1 MSLALHELLVCCRGL
16 EHEKATERK
25 KEVDRFRRFI
35 RSPDTVEELD
45 RTSGCKVSKGSKQ
58 LTWDAV
64 FRFLQK
70 FLQKETELL
79 QSGKANVSATTH
91 ANRQKKM
98 QEISSLMKYF
108 IRCANQRGP
117 KLKCAELL
125 SHVVEVL
132 QSSFSC
138 AAYGEDYSS
147 ILLKNILSVRKYWC
161 EMSQQQWHS
170 LLDLY
175 CGLFNKGSKSINRV
189 QVSRIIY
196 TVVWGCCVQTEG
208 LSHSLFKFFLK
219 ALSNTR
225 EERQPMVLENLVS
238 AVNVFLRSV
247 LLSCRK
253 RVCALGEEVLSA
265 MLCVY
270 TQKRPS
276 SVLKE
281 ELVKFFHLQL
291 CVHHPKGAKT
301 LETGAHAEDWVRWQ
315 GQLHD
320 LYDAL
325 VSEISQIGS
334 RGKYATGSRHIAV
347 KENLIEL
354 TADVCHQLF
363 SRSIHV
369 QEVTS
374 SVCRDTQR
382 DSPQSCKR
390 RRIEQPLTNWEVI
403 RSKLQPQHSDF
414 DIIPWLQV
422 TAALISKYP
431 SILPAD
437 DLVPLLG
444 LLCQLQG
451 EQQRRGERGP
461 YVLRCLREVALCH
474 AKSSANSS
482 AHAAELGRLWARVWA
497 LALRGVSS
505 AQTGSLCLELLRT
518 IVQESLV
525 PVDREFWKVFS
536 AAVCKPS
543 LDGAL
548 SLAQALLKCSVPK
561 NVHSHDV
568 ISGVLMETGGEP
580 PTLRDSII
588 SWLVMNEHSE
598 ETEENCRPHLIITRD
613 FPLNLIPRILVSLT
627 LKDSRAGLTFL
638 MGSLKPE
645 SFSSQSSSIT
655 EGKDTLQEVE
665 SLFLQFTFD
674 DTLPSTEVTVD
685 RDSVYSEKPQFTV
698 IQALR
703 SKLEHSLLSV
713 AEQLFHCYSPDSSNS
728 PHECVLRCVSLLTG
742 VLAAYVCIG
751 LLTEEQACHS
761 SLFLKAKALVQEFSH
776 YLSTAKSRLA
786 ENETIKS
793 VQSVMLLCSD
803 SISRREKEDKVSTI
817 SRILFMKTLPGRLLN
832 DLCDISKQLLT
843 NSSKKDNTVMENVT
857 MDEDMDMSRNQT
869 DNQEEID
876 LFEDGDGT
884 QNSTSR
890 PRQSND
896 EASDS
901 KFSTGTKSALS
912 EEHLSR
918 QDLAFLSVL
927 GFLSLCASSE
937 LNGGFSFKPLDTQR
951 KLLKL
956 LDLTDFSQMLH
967 LHMYLSLLKKLPAEV
982 TSLDPEEFDALLKPL
997 ADVCSLY
1004 RQDQEVC
1011 AAVLCSLLPSIR
1023 CLGRSPP
1030 VSEQDDDM
1038 AHIRGALLK
1047 VMSGFCILGKSGK
1060 CTSAVRV
1067 ALRRCLLA
1075 LLEVDPCCKW
1085 AVLTMR
1091 DEELPVSV
1099 VLSSH
1104 LADPHHHVCMLAA
1117 LSVESLFLKKGLDS
1131 GGKMML
1137 PLKNQQTAFE
1147 NIYLKAQE
1155 GMRGQPYCNSVVLQ
1169 KNCPSEDLPDE
1180 TFNRRATLL
1189 KSVSMV
1195 MSCSPVCEKQALF
1208 ALFQSYKENNIDE
1221 QLIRKVLRGV
1231 SRSLGYR
1238 DSKSLINSHLYYLV
1252 AEWLNQKQSDSRYTL
1267 QSFPYTLLGY
1277 CSLEEFYRSSY
1288 HVLIPHLVFLNDFDE
1303 VKSIGDHLA
1312 QDWKQLL
1319 ANCFPKIMVNI
1330 LPHFALAGQDTHV
1343 AKQREKAHMVYDIL
1357 KNSNCLGKQ
1366 QIDGLIC
1373 NNLADIVVEL
1383 LMTLHETAGAAADS
1397 GDLQKFTGE
1406 LDPAPNP
1413 PFFSSY
1419 VIKATLDYLSK
1430 CHSANHKSLVA
1441 ILSKTPMSIQRIL
1454 IAICQKAAETTNAY
1468 ERHRILMMYH
1478 LFVSL
1483 LLREVK
1489 DGLGGAWAF
1498 VLRDIIYTL
1507 IHHINSRSCQQDEV
1521 STRSLSL
1528 CCDLL
1533 SLVCQTAVEYCDD
1546 ALESHLQVIVGTL
1559 TAQVTEQSAISQQVL
1574 SLLRFL
1580 VIENPENRMLRESIP
1595 LLEPFPDRPNFREL
1609 RAAQH
1614 VLKYS
1619 TGAFTLRQ
1627 EIEHFLSVTSCDSLP
1642 LARLEGLKDLKRQL
1656 HIHKQQ
1662 IGQLLKEC
1670 HADPASCILVKLV
1683 LNLLQLCKIAAN
1695 HPGGGDILKAVGRCL
1710 GELGPV
1716 DLSSIA
1722 LHHGK
1727 DQLYAR
1733 ASNLFHDVPLQ
1744 WIFIILNCMDN
1755 ALTHHSIA
1763 VRQAAGVCLKDILA
1777 TQSGLE
1783 FGDMYKSKRDPLLAY
1798 LNPFRSAKRREPI
1811 MTMEVTSE
1819 SRDRLD
1825 SSDLWLVQPGGH
1837 KDWLMNLCMALL
1849 DSGGVRN
1856 EALLL
1861 TRPLCEV
1868 NTDFCQRMLPL
1879 FVHDILLGDVDGSWR
1894 QLLSTHIQSFFSQ
1907 YRRPSTPTS
1916 RPTTPMLS
1924 DSGNSIDV
1932 ANQSQ
1937 IDKTSLRSML
1947 AVIDYLRQQSR
1958 PVAPGSNEYGTV
1970 CDSNFWLDLN
1980 YLEVA
1985 GAAQMCSAHFTALLY
2000 SEIYVDKIR
2009 SNMEQNQ
2016 RSQSRVSR
2024 RITFEES
2031 SQTLS
2036 ISNVNE
2042 KSLED
2047 SGISLQD
2054 LLIEVYR
2061 CIGEPDSLYG
2071 CGGGKLIS
2079 PLTRIRTYEHEAMWD
2094 KALVSYDLHS
2104 NLPEVTR
2111 QIGIVEGL
2119 QNFGLCS
2126 ILSTYLHGLER
2137 EGVEWSPELRELR
2150 FQAAWR
2156 STQWDCD
2163 LPERNE
2169 KLKPGINESL
2179 FNALQA
2185 LRDRELSLFEQTLNY
2200 ARGHEVEELCRGSL
2214 EAVSSLYPALCNL
2227 QRISELRGV
2236 EELFSRP
2243 VTDSSLNE
2251 VYRKWQQHSDLL
2263 TDSDFSL
2270 VEPVL
2275 ALRSSIQETLISS
2288 ETDPDRKN
2296 YLISAYSSH
2305 LMELCKLARSA
2316 GNTQL
2321 AERATFHMKQHRLV
2335 SGGGGSSSSS
2345 SWAWQLEEAQ
2355 VFWVKKEHGL
2365 ALGLL
2370 KHMIQKLEDLVCVN
2384 PAVVPVYSECLRLCG
2399 SWLAESCLES
2409 PAIILEKYLEKAVE
2423 VIEEHCGGSD
2433 AKLQSQKT
2441 QAFFSL
2447 ARFSDAQYQSIENYM
2462 KSSEFENKHAL
2473 LEKAKEEVDLMR
2485 ERKVGNNRYTVKVQ
2499 RELEL
2504 DVKAL
2509 ANLQADRNR
2518 FLLKAVENYIQ
2529 CLKLGEEH
2537 DTWVFRLASLWLE
2550 NADVKTVNVMMENGV
2565 KKIPSYKFLPLMY
2578 QLAARMG
2585 TKVSSSVTQDVGF
2598 HHVLN
2603 ELICWS
2609 SLDHPHHTL
2618 FIILALV
2625 NANKDESFSRSRTS
2639 KSSARQP
2646 SPLDLERAEVAR
2658 KVIDVVRKKRAEM
2671 VKDIETLCNAYITLA
2686 YMDASRHK
2694 TEKKAIPIPP
2704 EQPIIHIK
2712 DLNDV
2717 IIPTMDVKVDP
2728 SGKYEDLVT
2737 VRSFKPNFHLA
2748 GGVNLPKIID
2758 CVGSDGK
2765 SRRQLVKGQ
2774 DDLRQDAVMQQV
2786 FHMCST
2792 LLQRNAETRKRKLNI
2807 RRYKV
2812 VPFSQ
2817 RSGVLEWCS
2826 GTVPIGEFLV
2836 DPQKG
2841 AHKRFRPQ
2849 DWPNMTCRKKMMEA
2863 QRLEFDDKLEAFT
2876 EVCQKFRP
2884 VFRYFC
2890 MERFLD
2896 PAVWLER
2903 QLAYT
2908 RSVATS
2914 SIVGYI
2920 VGLGDRHIQNIL
2932 IDEQTAELVHID
2944 LGVAFEQ
2951 GKILPTPE
2959 TVPFRLSRDIVD
2971 GMGIT
2976 GVEGVFR
2983 RCCEKTMEV
2992 MRSSQEALLTIVE
3005 VLLYD
3010 PLFDWTMNPLKA
3022 FYLQQHDEQAELNA
3036 TLNPTPGGDEID
3048 THRKASDSQ
3057 SFNKVAERVL
3067 LRLQEKLK
3075 GVEEGTV
3082 LSVGGQVNLLI
3093 QQAMDPKNLSR
3104 LFPGWQAWV

>member
-16 EHEKATERK
+16 ENEKATERK
-25 KEVDRFRRFI
+25 KEVDRFKRLI

-45 RTSGCKVSKGSKQ
+45 RMSGCKGSKQ

-70 FLQKETELL
+70 FLQKETEVI
-79 QSGKANVSATTH
+79 QSGKANVSAITQ

-117 KLKCAELL
+117 KLKCAELI
-125 SHVVEVL
+125 SHVVDVL
-132 QSSFSC
+132 QSPFSC

-175 CGLFNKGSKSINRV
+175 CGLFLNRGSKSINRV

-196 TVVWGCCVQTEG
+196 TVIWGCCVQIEG
-208 LSHSLFKFFLK
+208 LSHTLFNFFRK
-219 ALSNTR
+219 ALKKPDG
-225 EERQPMVLENLVS
+225 QLMIVENLVS

-247 LLSCRK
+247 LLSSRK
-253 RVCALGEEVLSA
+253 RVCSLGEEVLSSVV
-265 MLCVY
+265 CVY
-270 TQKRPS
+270 TGMRPS
-276 SVLKE
+276 PTLKE
-281 ELVKFFHLQL
+281 ELVKFFQLQL

-301 LETGAHAEDWVRWQ
+301 LETGAYAEDWIRWQ
-315 GQLHD
+315 SQLST

-334 RGKYATGSRHIAV
+334 RGKYAKGTRPIAV

-354 TADVCHQLF
+354 TADVCHQMF
-363 SRSIHV
+363 NQSTHIS
-369 QEVTS
+369 EVTAS
-374 SVCRDTQR
+374 FCRDTQR

-390 RRIEQPLTNWEVI
+390 RRIEPPLISWEVI
-403 RSKLQPQHSDF
+403 RSKLQPHHSDF
-414 DIIPWLQV
+414 DMIPWLQV

-431 SILPAD
+431 SVLPAD
-437 DLVPLLG
+437 DLMPLLG

-451 EQQRRGERGP
+451 QQQRRSERGP
-461 YVLRCLREVALCH
+461 YVLHCLREVALCH
-474 AKSSANSS
+474 AKNSANCSV
-482 AHAAELGRLWARVWA
+482 HAAEVGRLWGRVWA
-497 LALRGVSS
+497 LALRGVGS
-505 AQTGSLCLELLRT
+505 AQTEILCLELLR
-518 IVQESLV
+518 IMVQESLV

-536 AAVCKPS
+536 GAVCKPS
-543 LDGAL
+543 LVSAL
-548 SLAQALLKCSVPK
+548 CLAQALLKCSIPK
-561 NVHSHDV
+561 SVQSRDIN
-568 ISGVLMETGGEP
+568 SGVLMETGGEP
-580 PTLRDSII
+580 PTLRESII
-588 SWLVMNEHSE
+588 SWVVMNEQNE
-598 ETEENCRPHLIITRD
+598 ETEENSKPIIITRD

-627 LKDSRAGLTFL
+627 LKDSRAGLAFL

-645 SFSSQSSSIT
+645 SFCPQSSSFA
-655 EGKDTLQEVE
+655 EGKDSLGEIE
-665 SLFLQFTFD
+665 SLFLQFSFD
-674 DTLPSTEVTVD
+674 DTHSNTGAAID
-685 RDSVYSEKPQFTV
+685 RESVYSENPQFTV
-698 IQALR
+698 IQAL
-703 SKLEHSLLSV
+703 KNQLEHSLLSV
-713 AEQLFHCYSPDSSNS
+713 AEQLFNCYSPDSSDTL
-728 PHECVLRCVSLLTG
+728 HVCVLRCVSLFSG

-751 LLTEEQACHS
+751 LITEEQACHS
-761 SLFLKAKALVQEFSH
+761 PLFLKAKALVHEFSH
-776 YLSTAKSRLA
+776 YVSTAKSKLA
-786 ENETIKS
+786 ENDTITGI
-793 VQSVMLLCSD
+793 QSVMLLCSD
-803 SISRREKEDKVSTI
+803 SISRREKEDKISTI
-817 SRILFMKTLPGRLLN
+817 SRNLFMKTLPVRLLN
-832 DLCDISKQLLT
+832 DLCDISKQLLS
-843 NSSKKDNTVMENVT
+843 NSSKKDNTVMDDPV
-857 MDEDMDMSRNQT
+857 DEDMDMSRTQM
-869 DNQEEID
+869 DNQEDID

-884 QNSTSR
+884 HHSNSR
-890 PRQSND
+890 PHQSNE

-901 KFSTGTKSALS
+901 KCITGTKSALS

-927 GFLSLCASSE
+927 GFLSICASSE

-956 LDLTDFSQMLH
+956 LDLIDLSQILH

-982 TSLDPEEFDALLKPL
+982 TSLDPEEFDTLLRPL

-1011 AAVLCSLLPSIR
+1011 AAILCSLLPSIH
-1023 CLGRSPP
+1023 CLGRIPP
-1030 VSEQDDDM
+1030 VSEQEDEM
-1038 AHIRGALLK
+1038 AHIKGALLK
-1047 VMSGFCILGKSGK
+1047 VISGFCILGKSGK
-1060 CTSAVRV
+1060 CTSTVRV
-1067 ALRRCLLA
+1067 ALRQCLLA

-1085 AVLTMR
+1085 AELTLR
-1091 DEELPVSV
+1091 EEQLPVSA

-1117 LSVESLFLKKGLDS
+1117 LSVERLFLKKGLDGS
-1131 GGKMML
+1131 GKMML

-1155 GMRGQPYCNSVVLQ
+1155 GMSGQ
-1169 KNCPSEDLPDE
+1169 KNCPSENLPDE
-1180 TFNRRATLL
+1180 TFNRRAVLL
-1189 KSVSMV
+1189 KSVSVV

-1208 ALFQSYKENNIDE
+1208 ALFQSYKENGIDE
-1221 QLIRKVLRGV
+1221 QLIKKVLRGV
-1231 SRSLGYR
+1231 SQSLGYR
-1238 DSKSLINSHLYYLV
+1238 DSKSLINSHIYYLV
-1252 AEWLNQKQSDSRYTL
+1252 AEWLNQKQSDSSYTL
-1267 QSFPYTLLGY
+1267 QSFPYTLLD
-1277 CSLEEFYRSSY
+1277 CSSLEEFYRSSY

-1330 LPHFALAGQDTHV
+1330 LPHFALAGQDTQV
-1343 AKQREKAHMVYDIL
+1343 AQQREKAHRVYDIL

-1366 QIDGLIC
+1366 QIDSLIC

-1383 LMTLHETAGAAADS
+1383 LMTLHETAGAAADRS
-1397 GDLQKFTGE
+1397 DLQKFTGE

-1430 CHSANHKSLVA
+1430 CHSASHKSLVA

-1454 IAICQKAAETTNAY
+1454 IAVCQKAAETTNSY

-1507 IHHINSRSCQQDEV
+1507 IHHINSRSSQQDEV
-1521 STRSLSL
+1521 ATRSLSL

-1533 SLVCQTAVEYCDD
+1533 SLVCQTAVRYCDD

-1559 TAQVTEQSAISQQVL
+1559 TAQVTDQSAISQQVL

-1580 VIENPENRMLRESIP
+1580 IIENPENSMLRKSIP
-1595 LLEPFPDRPNFREL
+1595 LLEPFPDRLHFREL

-1614 VLKYS
+1614 ALKYS
-1619 TGAFTLRQ
+1619 SGAFTLRQ

-1656 HIHKQQ
+1656 HSHKQQ

-1670 HADPASCILVKLV
+1670 HADPASCILIKLV

-1695 HPGGGDILKAVGRCL
+1695 HPGGRDILKAAGRCL

-1733 ASNLFHDVPLQ
+1733 AADLSQKVPFQ
-1744 WIFIILNCMDN
+1744 WIFILNCMDN

-1763 VRQAAGVCLKDILA
+1763 VRQAAGTCLKDILA
-1777 TQSGLE
+1777 TQYGIE
-1783 FGDMYKSKRDPLLAY
+1783 FGEMCKSKRDPLLAY
-1798 LNPFRSAKRREPI
+1798 LNPFRSSKRRD
-1811 MTMEVTSE
+1811 TVVSMEVTSE
-1819 SRDRLD
+1819 SRHRLD

-1837 KDWLMNLCMALL
+1837 KDWLKNLCIALL

-1861 TRPLCEV
+1861 SRPLCEV

-1907 YRRPSTPTS
+1907 CCRPSTPSS

-1924 DSGNSIDV
+1924 DSGNTIDV
-1932 ANQSQ
+1932 GNQCQ
-1937 IDKTSLRSML
+1937 IDKPSLRSML
-1947 AVIDYLRQQSR
+1947 AVIDYLRQQRR
-1958 PVAPGSNEYGTV
+1958 PVAPGSTEYGTV

-1985 GAAQMCSAHFTALLY
+1985 GAAQICSAHFTALLY

-2009 SNMEQNQ
+2009 SNMEQSR

-2024 RITFEES
+2024 RITFEEG

-2036 ISNVNE
+2036 ISSVNE

-2079 PLTRIRTYEHEAMWD
+2079 PLTRIRIYEHEAMWD

-2111 QIGIVEGL
+2111 QTGIVEGL
-2119 QNFGLCS
+2119 QNFGLCG
-2126 ILSTYLHGLER
+2126 ILNTYLHGLEK
-2137 EGVEWSPELRELR
+2137 EGVEWGPELRELR

-2156 STQWDCD
+2156 NTQWDCD

-2169 KLKPGINESL
+2169 KLTPGINESL

-2185 LRDRELSLFEQTLNY
+2185 LRDKEFSLFEQTLNY
-2200 ARGHEVEELCRGSL
+2200 ARGHEVEESCRGSL

-2227 QRISELRGV
+2227 QRISELQSV

-2288 ETDPDRKN
+2288 ETDQDRRN

-2321 AERATFHMKQHRLV
+2321 AERAVFHMKQHSLV
-2335 SGGGGSSSSS
+2335 GGGGGSSS

-2370 KHMIQKLEDLVCVN
+2370 KQMIHKLDDLVCVN

-2409 PAIILEKYLEKAVE
+2409 PAVILEKYLERAVE
-2423 VIEEHCGGSD
+2423 AIEDHCGDSN

-2473 LEKAKEEVDLMR
+2473 LQKAKEEVDLMR
-2485 ERKVGNNRYTVKVQ
+2485 ERKVSNNRYTVKVQ

-2509 ANLQADRNR
+2509 ANLQDDRNR

-2529 CLKLGEEH
+2529 CLELGEEH

-2550 NADVKTVNVMMENGV
+2550 NADFKTVNDMMKSGV

-2585 TKVSSSVTQDVGF
+2585 TKVSSSLTSQDVGF

-2603 ELICWS
+2603 ELICQS

-2658 KVIDVVRKKRAEM
+2658 KIIDLVRKKRGKM
-2671 VKDIETLCNAYITLA
+2671 VKDIEILCNAYITLA

-2694 TEKKAIPIPP
+2694 NEKNAIPIPP
-2704 EQPIIHIK
+2704 EQPIMQIK
-2712 DLNDV
+2712 DLDDV
-2717 IIPTMDVKVDP
+2717 VIPTMDIKVDP
-2728 SGKYEDLVT
+2728 SGRYEDLVT
-2737 VRSFKPNFHLA
+2737 VRSFSPKFHLA

-2758 CVGSDGK
+2758 CEGSDGK

-2826 GTVPIGEFLV
+2826 GTMPIGEFLV
-2836 DPQKG
+2836 DSQSG

-2849 DWPNMTCRKKMMEA
+2849 DWHNMSCRKKMMEA
-2863 QRLEFDDKLEAFT
+2863 QRLEFDGKLQAFT
-2876 EVCQKFRP
+2876 EVCQNFRP

-2932 IDEQTAELVHID
+2932 IDKETAELVHID

-3022 FYLQQHDEQAELNA
+3022 FYLQQHDEHAEPNA

-3048 THRKASDSQ
+3048 AHRKASDSQ

>member
-16 EHEKATERK
+16 ENEKATERK
-25 KEVDRFRRFI
+25 KEVDRFRRLI

-45 RTSGCKVSKGSKQ
+45 RTSGCKGSKQ

-117 KLKCAELL
+117 KLKCAELI

-132 QSSFSC
+132 QSPFSC

-175 CGLFNKGSKSINRV
+175 CGLFNKGSKSGTNRV
-189 QVSRIIY
+189 QVSRIVY

-208 LSHSLFKFFLK
+208 LSHTLFNFFLK
-219 ALSNTR
+219 ALKR
-225 EERQPMVLENLVS
+225 PDGQLMILENLVS
-238 AVNVFLRSV
+238 AVNVFLHSV
-247 LLSCRK
+247 LLSNRK
-253 RVCALGEEVLSA
+253 RVCGLGEEVLSS
-265 MLCVY
+265 MLRVY
-270 TQKRPS
+270 TEMRPS
-276 SVLKE
+276 LVLKE

-291 CVHHPKGAKT
+291 CVHHPRGAKT
-301 LETGAHAEDWVRWQ
+301 LETGAYAEDWVRWQ
-315 GQLHD
+315 GQLCT

-347 KENLIEL
+347 KESLIEL

-363 SRSIHV
+363 NQSTPVS
-369 QEVTS
+369 EATTS
-374 SVCRDTQR
+374 FCRDTQR
-382 DSPQSCKR
+382 DSPQCCKR
-390 RRIEQPLTNWEVI
+390 RRIEPSLINWEVI
-403 RSKLQPQHSDF
+403 RSKLQPHHSDF
-414 DIIPWLQV
+414 DMIPWLQV
-422 TAALISKYP
+422 TAALISRYP
-431 SILPAD
+431 SIRCAD

-474 AKSSANSS
+474 AKSSANCS
-482 AHAAELGRLWARVWA
+482 AHAAEAGRLWGRVWA
-497 LALRGVSS
+497 LALRGVGSV
-505 AQTGSLCLELLRT
+505 QTGSLCLELLR
-518 IVQESLV
+518 IMVQESLV

-536 AAVCKPS
+536 GAVCKPS
-543 LDGAL
+543 LVGAL
-548 SLAQALLKCSVPK
+548 CLAQALLKCSIPK
-561 NVHSHDV
+561 SVHNQDV
-568 ISGVLMETGGEP
+568 TSGGLMETGGEP
-580 PTLRDSII
+580 PTLTDSII
-588 SWLVMNEHSE
+588 SWLVMNEQNE
-598 ETEENCRPHLIITRD
+598 ETEENSRPHLIITRD

-627 LKDSRAGLTFL
+627 LKDSRAGLMFL

-645 SFSSQSSSIT
+645 SHYISMA
-655 EGKDTLQEVE
+655 K
-665 SLFLQFTFD
+665 
-674 DTLPSTEVTVD
+674 
-685 RDSVYSEKPQFTV
+685 
-698 IQALR
+698 
-703 SKLEHSLLSV
+703 SKLS
-713 AEQLFHCYSPDSSNS
+713 
-728 PHECVLRCVSLLTG
+728 
-742 VLAAYVCIG
+742 
-751 LLTEEQACHS
+751 
-761 SLFLKAKALVQEFSH
+761 
-776 YLSTAKSRLA
+776 
-786 ENETIKS
+786 ENDTIKAI
-793 VQSVMLLCSD
+793 QSVMLLCSD
-803 SISRREKEDKVSTI
+803 SISRREKEDGISTT
-817 SRILFMKTLPGRLLN
+817 SRNLFMKTLPVRLLN
-832 DLCDISKQLLT
+832 DMCDISKQLLS
-843 NSSKKDNTVMENVT
+843 NSSKKDNTVMENDP
-857 MDEDMDMSRNQT
+857 MDEDMDMSRTQM
-869 DNQEEID
+869 DGREEID
-876 LFEDGDGT
+876 LFEDGDGAHH
-884 QNSTSR
+884 STFR
-890 PRQSND
+890 PHQSNE
-896 EASDS
+896 EAADS
-901 KFSTGTKSALS
+901 KYTTGTKSALS

-956 LDLTDFSQMLH
+956 LDLIDFSQMLH
-967 LHMYLSLLKKLPAEV
+967 LHMYLSLLKKLPAEI
-982 TSLDPEEFDALLKPL
+982 TSLDPEEFDTLLRPL
-997 ADVCSLY
+997 ADICSLY

-1011 AAVLCSLLPSIR
+1011 AAILCSLLPSIR
-1023 CLGRSPP
+1023 CLGRTPS
-1030 VSEQDDDM
+1030 VSEQEDEM
-1038 AHIRGALLK
+1038 SHIKGALLK
-1047 VMSGFCILGKSGK
+1047 VISGFCILGKSGK

-1067 ALRRCLLA
+1067 ALRQCLLA

-1085 AVLTMR
+1085 AELTLR
-1091 DEELPVSV
+1091 EAELPVSV

-1104 LADPHHHVCMLAA
+1104 LADAHHHVCMLAA
-1117 LSVESLFLKKGLDS
+1117 LSVESLFLKKGPDGS
-1131 GGKMML
+1131 GKRML
-1137 PLKNQQTAFE
+1137 PLKNQQMAFE

-1155 GMRGQPYCNSVVLQ
+1155 GMRGQ

-1180 TFNRRATLL
+1180 TFNRRAVLL

-1208 ALFQSYKENNIDE
+1208 ALVQSYKENSIDE
-1221 QLIRKVLRGV
+1221 QLIKKV
-1231 SRSLGYR
+1231 
-1238 DSKSLINSHLYYLV
+1238 KI
-1252 AEWLNQKQSDSRYTL
+1252 Q
-1267 QSFPYTLLGY
+1267 
-1277 CSLEEFYRSSY
+1277 CSLKYVTQLNNY
-1288 HVLIPHLVFLNDFDE
+1288 LYTQINVFF
-1303 VKSIGDHLA
+1303 
-1312 QDWKQLL
+1312 
-1319 ANCFPKIMVNI
+1319 
-1330 LPHFALAGQDTHV
+1330 
-1343 AKQREKAHMVYDIL
+1343 
-1357 KNSNCLGKQ
+1357 

-1383 LMTLHETAGAAADS
+1383 LMTLHETEGAAAGG

-1441 ILSKTPMSIQRIL
+1441 ILSKTPMSIQKIL
-1454 IAICQKAAETTNAY
+1454 IAICQKAAETTNGY

-1533 SLVCQTAVEYCDD
+1533 SLVCQTAVQYCDD

-1559 TAQVTEQSAISQQVL
+1559 TAQVTDQSAISQQVL

-1580 VIENPENRMLRESIP
+1580 VIENPENSMLRNSIP
-1595 LLEPFPDRPNFREL
+1595 LLEPFPDRARFRDL

-1614 VLKYS
+1614 ALKYS
-1619 TGAFTLRQ
+1619 SGAFTLRQ

-1656 HIHKQQ
+1656 HSHKQQ

-1695 HPGGGDILKAVGRCL
+1695 HPGGGDILKAAGRCL

-1733 ASNLFHDVPLQ
+1733 AADLFPDVPFQ

-1763 VRQAAGVCLKDILA
+1763 VRQAAGICLKDILA
-1777 TQSGLE
+1777 TQCGIE
-1783 FGDMYKSKRDPLLAY
+1783 FGEMYKSKRDPLLAY
-1798 LNPFRSAKRREPI
+1798 LNPFRSAKKRETI
-1811 MTMEVTSE
+1811 VSMEVTSE
-1819 SRDRLD
+1819 SRHRLD
-1825 SSDLWLVQPGGH
+1825 NAELWLVQPGGH
-1837 KDWLMNLCMALL
+1837 KDWLKNLCMALL

-1868 NTDFCQRMLPL
+1868 KTEFCQRMLPL

-1894 QLLSTHIQSFFSQ
+1894 QLLSTNIQSFFNQ
-1907 YRRPSTPTS
+1907 CRRPSTPTS

-1932 ANQSQ
+1932 GNQSQ
-1937 IDKTSLRSML
+1937 IDKTSLRSMM

-1958 PVAPGSNEYGTV
+1958 PVAPGSHEYGTV

-2009 SNMEQNQ
+2009 SDMEQIQ
-2016 RSQSRVSR
+2016 RPQSRVSR

-2036 ISNVNE
+2036 ISSVNE

-2111 QIGIVEGL
+2111 QTGIVEGL

-2126 ILSTYLHGLER
+2126 ILNTYLHGLEK
-2137 EGVEWSPELRELR
+2137 EGVEWGPELRELR

-2156 STQWDCD
+2156 NTQWDCD

-2179 FNALQA
+2179 FNAVQA
-2185 LRDRELSLFEQTLNY
+2185 LRDREFSLFEQTLNY

-2227 QRISELRGV
+2227 QRIRELQSV

-2296 YLISAYSSH
+2296 YLISSYSSH

-2316 GNTQL
+2316 GHTQL
-2321 AERATFHMKQHRLV
+2321 AERAVFHMKRHSLV
-2335 SGGGGSSSSS
+2335 AGGGGGSS

-2370 KHMIQKLEDLVCVN
+2370 KQMIHKLEDLVCVN

-2409 PAIILEKYLEKAVE
+2409 PAVILEKYLERAVE
-2423 VIEEHCGGSD
+2423 VIEDHCGDSN

-2485 ERKVGNNRYTVKVQ
+2485 ERKVSNNRYTVKVQ

-2529 CLKLGEEH
+2529 CLELGEEH

-2550 NADVKTVNVMMENGV
+2550 NADVKAVNEMMKRGV
-2565 KKIPSYKFLPLMY
+2565 KQIPSYKFLPLMY

-2585 TKVSSSVTQDVGF
+2585 TKVSSSVTSQDVGF

-2603 ELICWS
+2603 ELICQS

-2625 NANKDESFSRSRTS
+2625 NANKDETFSRSRSS
-2639 KSSARQP
+2639 KSTARQP
-2646 SPLDLERAEVAR
+2646 SPLDLERANVAR
-2658 KVIDVVRKKRAEM
+2658 KIIDVVRKKRAKM
-2671 VKDIETLCNAYITLA
+2671 VKDIEMLCNAYITLA

-2704 EQPIIHIK
+2704 EQPIMQIK
-2712 DLNDV
+2712 DLDDV
-2717 IIPTMDVKVDP
+2717 IIPTMDIKVDP
-2728 SGKYEDLVT
+2728 SGRYEDLVT
-2737 VRSFKPNFHLA
+2737 ISSFKPHFHLA

-2841 AHKRFRPQ
+2841 AHKRFRTQ
-2849 DWPNMTCRKKMMEA
+2849 DWPNMSCRKKMMEA
-2863 QRLEFDDKLEAFT
+2863 QRLEFDDKLQAFT
-2876 EVCQKFRP
+2876 EVCQNFRP

-3022 FYLQQHDEQAELNA
+3022 FYLQQHDEHAELNA
-3036 TLNPTPGGDEID
+3036 TLNPTPGDEID
-3048 THRKASDSQ
+3048 AHRKARYHLCKH
-3057 SFNKVAERVL
+3057 SFCL
-3067 LRLQEKLK
+3067 DLQQRIKHCTAIKNEQKMALK
-3075 GVEEGTV
+3075 
-3082 LSVGGQVNLLI
+3082 
-3093 QQAMDPKNLSR
+3093 
-3104 LFPGWQAWV
+3104 FP

>member
-1 MSLALHELLVCCRGL
+1 MSLVLHDLLVCCRGL
-16 EHEKATERK
+16 ENEKATERK
-25 KEVDRFRRFI
+25 KEADRFRRLI
-35 RSPDTVEELD
+35 RSRDTVEELD
-45 RTSGCKVSKGSKQ
+45 RTSGCKGSKQ

-79 QSGKANVSATTH
+79 QSGKANVSATTQ

-117 KLKCAELL
+117 KLKCAELI

-132 QSSFSC
+132 QSPFSC

-175 CGLFNKGSKSINRV
+175 CGLFNKGCKSGTNRV

-208 LSHSLFKFFLK
+208 LSHTLFNFFLM
-219 ALSNTR
+219 ALKR
-225 EERQPMVLENLVS
+225 YHLIRHIL
-238 AVNVFLRSV
+238 
-247 LLSCRK
+247 LLSSRK
-253 RVCALGEEVLSA
+253 RVCGLGEEVLSS
-265 MLCVY
+265 MLRVY
-270 TQKRPS
+270 TEMRPS
-276 SVLKE
+276 LVLKE

-291 CVHHPKGAKT
+291 CVHHPRGAKT
-301 LETGAHAEDWVRWQ
+301 LETGECNSWQ
-315 GQLHD
+315 GQLCT

-363 SRSIHV
+363 NQSTPVS
-369 QEVTS
+369 EVTTS
-374 SVCRDTQR
+374 LCRDTQR
-382 DSPQSCKR
+382 DSLQSCKR
-390 RRIEQPLTNWEVI
+390 RRIEPSLINWEVI
-403 RSKLQPQHSDF
+403 RSKLQPHHSDF
-414 DIIPWLQV
+414 DMIPWLQV

-431 SILPAD
+431 STLSAD

-474 AKSSANSS
+474 AKSSANCS
-482 AHAAELGRLWARVWA
+482 EVGRLWGRVWA
-497 LALRGVSS
+497 LALRGVGS
-505 AQTGSLCLELLRT
+505 AQIGSLCLELLR
-518 IVQESLV
+518 IMVQESLV

-536 AAVCKPS
+536 GAVF
-543 LDGAL
+543 
-548 SLAQALLKCSVPK
+548 SVS
-561 NVHSHDV
+561 VV
-568 ISGVLMETGGEP
+568 ILP
-580 PTLRDSII
+580 Y
-588 SWLVMNEHSE
+588 
-598 ETEENCRPHLIITRD
+598 
-613 FPLNLIPRILVSLT
+613 LT
-627 LKDSRAGLTFL
+627 L
-638 MGSLKPE
+638 
-645 SFSSQSSSIT
+645 QSSNT
-655 EGKDTLQEVE
+655 
-665 SLFLQFTFD
+665 
-674 DTLPSTEVTVD
+674 
-685 RDSVYSEKPQFTV
+685 
-698 IQALR
+698 
-703 SKLEHSLLSV
+703 
-713 AEQLFHCYSPDSSNS
+713 
-728 PHECVLRCVSLLTG
+728 PHVCVLHCVSLLTG
-742 VLAAYVCIG
+742 VLAAYVCTG

-761 SLFLKAKALVQEFSH
+761 PLFLKAKVGFSINDIH
-776 YLSTAKSRLA
+776 
-786 ENETIKS
+786 
-793 VQSVMLLCSD
+793 QSHNCV
-803 SISRREKEDKVSTI
+803 
-817 SRILFMKTLPGRLLN
+817 F
-832 DLCDISKQLLT
+832 
-843 NSSKKDNTVMENVT
+843 SSFL
-857 MDEDMDMSRNQT
+857 
-869 DNQEEID
+869 II
-876 LFEDGDGT
+876 
-884 QNSTSR
+884 
-890 PRQSND
+890 
-896 EASDS
+896 
-901 KFSTGTKSALS
+901 GTKSALS

-956 LDLTDFSQMLH
+956 LDLIDFSQMLH
-967 LHMYLSLLKKLPAEV
+967 LHMTYLHLGCQNVNNCSSNFFVMSFGFPYR
-982 TSLDPEEFDALLKPL
+982 
-997 ADVCSLY
+997 DVCSLY

-1011 AAVLCSLLPSIR
+1011 AAILCSLLPSIR
-1023 CLGRSPP
+1023 CLGRTPS
-1030 VSEQDDDM
+1030 VSEQEDEM
-1038 AHIRGALLK
+1038 AHIKGALLK
-1047 VMSGFCILGKSGK
+1047 VISGFCILGKSGK

-1067 ALRRCLLA
+1067 ALRQCLLA

-1085 AVLTMR
+1085 AELTLR
-1091 DEELPVSV
+1091 EEELPVSV

-1104 LADPHHHVCMLAA
+1104 LADANHHVCMLAA
-1117 LSVESLFLKKGLDS
+1117 LSVESLFLKKGPDGS
-1131 GGKMML
+1131 GTMML
-1137 PLKNQQTAFE
+1137 PLKNQQMAFE

-1155 GMRGQPYCNSVVLQ
+1155 RMRVSTKNENP

-1180 TFNRRATLL
+1180 TFNRRAVLL

-1208 ALFQSYKENNIDE
+1208 ALVQSYKENSIDE
-1221 QLIRKVLRGV
+1221 QLIKKVLRGV

-1238 DSKSLINSHLYYLV
+1238 DSKSLINAHLYYLV
-1252 AEWLNQKQSDSRYTL
+1252 AEWLNQKQSDASYTL
-1267 QSFPYTLLGY
+1267 QSFPYILLDY

-1288 HVLIPHLVFLNDFDE
+1288 HVLIPHLVFLNDFEE
-1303 VKSIGDHLA
+1303 VKSIGVHLDK
-1312 QDWKQLL
+1312 DWKQLL

-1343 AKQREKAHMVYDIL
+1343 AQQREKAHRVYDIL

-1366 QIDGLIC
+1366 VRIQI
-1373 NNLADIVVEL
+1373 
-1383 LMTLHETAGAAADS
+1383 
-1397 GDLQKFTGE
+1397 TG
-1406 LDPAPNP
+1406 
-1413 PFFSSY
+1413 F
-1419 VIKATLDYLSK
+1419 YLPLK
-1430 CHSANHKSLVA
+1430 L
-1441 ILSKTPMSIQRIL
+1441 IL
-1454 IAICQKAAETTNAY
+1454 IAICQKAAETTNGY

-1533 SLVCQTAVEYCDD
+1533 SLVCQTAVQYCDD

-1559 TAQVTEQSAISQQVL
+1559 TAQVTDQSAISQQVL

-1580 VIENPENRMLRESIP
+1580 VIENPENSMLRNSIP
-1595 LLEPFPDRPNFREL
+1595 LLEPFPDRAHFRDL

-1614 VLKYS
+1614 ALKYS
-1619 TGAFTLRQ
+1619 SGAFTLRQ

-1656 HIHKQQ
+1656 QSHKQQ
-1662 IGQLLKEC
+1662 IGQLLKES
-1670 HADPASCILVKLV
+1670 DPASCILVKLV

-1695 HPGGGDILKAVGRCL
+1695 HPGGGDILKAAGRCL

-1727 DQLYAR
+1727 DQLYTR
-1733 ASNLFHDVPLQ
+1733 AADLSPDVPFQ
-1744 WIFIILNCMDN
+1744 WIFIILNYHN
-1755 ALTHHSIA
+1755 FVSYLFFFSIA
-1763 VRQAAGVCLKDILA
+1763 VRQAAGICLKDILA
-1777 TQSGLE
+1777 TQCGIE
-1783 FGDMYKSKRDPLLAY
+1783 FGEMYKSKRDPLLAY
-1798 LNPFRSAKRREPI
+1798 LNPFRSAKKRAS
-1811 MTMEVTSE
+1811 V
-1819 SRDRLD
+1819 LD
-1825 SSDLWLVQPGGH
+1825 KGDIQN
-1837 KDWLMNLCMALL
+1837 DWLKNLSMALL

-1868 NTDFCQRMLPL
+1868 KTDFCQRMLPL

-1907 YRRPSTPTS
+1907 CRRPSTPTS

-1924 DSGNSIDV
+1924 DSGTNHV
-1932 ANQSQ
+1932 
-1937 IDKTSLRSML
+1937 DKTSIRSML

-1970 CDSNFWLDLN
+1970 CESNFWLDLN

-2000 SEIYVDKIR
+2000 SEIYMDKIR
-2009 SNMEQNQ
+2009 SNMEQI
-2016 RSQSRVSR
+2016 RR

-2036 ISNVNE
+2036 VSSVNE

-2111 QIGIVEGL
+2111 QTGIVEGL

-2126 ILSTYLHGLER
+2126 ILNTYLHGLEK
-2137 EGVEWSPELRELR
+2137 EGVEWGPELRELR

-2156 STQWDCD
+2156 NTQWDCD
-2163 LPERNE
+2163 LPERCGFVFTLF
-2169 KLKPGINESL
+2169 KHYFSL
-2179 FNALQA
+2179 FNAVQA
-2185 LRDRELSLFEQTLNY
+2185 LRDREFSLFEQTLNY

-2227 QRISELRGV
+2227 QRISELQSV

-2275 ALRSSIQETLISS
+2275 ALRSSLQETLISS

-2321 AERATFHMKQHRLV
+2321 AERAVFHMKRHSLV
-2335 SGGGGSSSSS
+2335 GAGGGGSS

-2370 KHMIQKLEDLVCVN
+2370 KQMIHELEDLVCVN

-2409 PAIILEKYLEKAVE
+2409 PAVILEKYLERAVE
-2423 VIEEHCGGSD
+2423 VIEDHCGDSN

-2485 ERKVGNNRYTVKVQ
+2485 ERKVINNRYTVKVQ

-2529 CLKLGEEH
+2529 CLELGEEH

-2550 NADVKTVNVMMENGV
+2550 NADVKAVNDMMKRGV

-2585 TKVSSSVTQDVGF
+2585 TKVSSSVTSQDVGF
-2598 HHVLN
+2598 YTVLN
-2603 ELICWS
+2603 ELICQS

-2625 NANKDESFSRSRTS
+2625 NANKDESFSRSRSS
-2639 KSSARQP
+2639 KSTARQP
-2646 SPLDLERAEVAR
+2646 SPLDLERANVAR
-2658 KVIDVVRKKRAEM
+2658 KIIDVVRKKRAKM
-2671 VKDIETLCNAYITLA
+2671 VKDIEMLCNAYITLA

-2704 EQPIIHIK
+2704 EQPIMQIK
-2712 DLNDV
+2712 DLDDV
-2717 IIPTMDVKVDP
+2717 IIPTMDIKVDP
-2728 SGKYEDLVT
+2728 SGRYEDLVT
-2737 VRSFKPNFHLA
+2737 IRSFKPHFHLA

-2849 DWPNMTCRKKMMEA
+2849 DWPNMSCRKKMMEA
-2863 QRLEFDDKLEAFT
+2863 QRLEFDDKLQAFT
-2876 EVCQKFRP
+2876 EVCQNFRP

-2890 MERFLD
+2890 MESFLD

-2903 QLAYT
+2903 RLAYT

-3022 FYLQQHDEQAELNA
+3022 FYLQQHDEHAELHA

-3048 THRKASDSQ
+3048 AHRKASDSQ

>member
-16 EHEKATERK
+16 ENEKATERK
-25 KEVDRFRRFI
+25 KEVDRFRRHI

-45 RTSGCKVSKGSKQ
+45 RTSGCKGSKQ

-117 KLKCAELL
+117 KLKCAELIC
-125 SHVVEVL
+125 HVVEVL
-132 QSSFSC
+132 QSPFSC

-170 LLDLY
+170 ECLLDLY
-175 CGLFNKGSKSINRV
+175 CGLFNKGSKSGTNRV

-208 LSHSLFKFFLK
+208 LSHTLFNFFLK
-219 ALSNTR
+219 SLKSTDG
-225 EERQPMVLENLVS
+225 LFNLVS
-238 AVNVFLRSV
+238 AVNVFLHSV
-247 LLSCRK
+247 LLSSRK
-253 RVCALGEEVLSA
+253 RVCGLGEEVLSS
-265 MLCVY
+265 MLRVY
-270 TQKRPS
+270 TEMRPS
-276 SVLKE
+276 LVLKE

-291 CVHHPKGAKT
+291 CVHHPRGAKT
-301 LETGAHAEDWVRWQ
+301 LETGAYAEDWVRWQ
-315 GQLHD
+315 GQLCT

-363 SRSIHV
+363 NQSTPVS
-369 QEVTS
+369 EVTTS
-374 SVCRDTQR
+374 FCRDTQR

-390 RRIEQPLTNWEVI
+390 RRIEPSLINWEVI
-403 RSKLQPQHSDF
+403 RSKLQPHHSDF
-414 DIIPWLQV
+414 DMIPWLQV
-422 TAALISKYP
+422 TAALISRYP
-431 SILPAD
+431 SVLCAD

-474 AKSSANSS
+474 AKSSANCS
-482 AHAAELGRLWARVWA
+482 AHAAEAGRLWGRVWA
-497 LALRGVSS
+497 LALRGVGSV
-505 AQTGSLCLELLRT
+505 QTGSLCLELLR
-518 IVQESLV
+518 IMVQESLV

-536 AAVCKPS
+536 GAVCKPS
-543 LDGAL
+543 LL
-548 SLAQALLKCSVPK
+548 ILCLC
-561 NVHSHDV
+561 
-568 ISGVLMETGGEP
+568 VLY
-580 PTLRDSII
+580 
-588 SWLVMNEHSE
+588 
-598 ETEENCRPHLIITRD
+598 
-613 FPLNLIPRILVSLT
+613 
-627 LKDSRAGLTFL
+627 
-638 MGSLKPE
+638 
-645 SFSSQSSSIT
+645 SFCPQSSSFT
-655 EGKDTLQEVE
+655 EGKDNLGEIE
-665 SLFLQFTFD
+665 SLFLQFSFD
-674 DTLPSTEVTVD
+674 DTHSNTGATID
-685 RDSVYSEKPQFTV
+685 KDIVYSEKPQFTV

-713 AEQLFHCYSPDSSNS
+713 AEQLFNCYSPD
-728 PHECVLRCVSLLTG
+728 VSIAG
-742 VLAAYVCIG
+742 C
-751 LLTEEQACHS
+751 
-761 SLFLKAKALVQEFSH
+761 
-776 YLSTAKSRLA
+776 
-786 ENETIKS
+786 TIDYEG
-793 VQSVMLLCSD
+793 QNFFFIFD
-803 SISRREKEDKVSTI
+803 
-817 SRILFMKTLPGRLLN
+817 RI
-832 DLCDISKQLLT
+832 
-843 NSSKKDNTVMENVT
+843 
-857 MDEDMDMSRNQT
+857 
-869 DNQEEID
+869 
-876 LFEDGDGT
+876 
-884 QNSTSR
+884 
-890 PRQSND
+890 
-896 EASDS
+896 
-901 KFSTGTKSALS
+901 GTKSALS

-956 LDLTDFSQMLH
+956 LDLIDFSQMLH
-967 LHMYLSLLKKLPAEV
+967 LHMVIMLNRSNNFFVMSFGFPYR
-982 TSLDPEEFDALLKPL
+982 
-997 ADVCSLY
+997 DVCSLY

-1011 AAVLCSLLPSIR
+1011 AAILCSLLPSIR
-1023 CLGRSPP
+1023 CLGHTPS
-1030 VSEQDDDM
+1030 VSEQEDEM
-1038 AHIRGALLK
+1038 SHIKGALLK
-1047 VMSGFCILGKSGK
+1047 VISGFCILGKSGK

-1067 ALRRCLLA
+1067 ALRQCLLA

-1085 AVLTMR
+1085 AELTLR
-1091 DEELPVSV
+1091 EEELPVSV

-1104 LADPHHHVCMLAA
+1104 LADAHHHVCMLAA
-1117 LSVESLFLKKGLDS
+1117 LSVERLAD
-1131 GGKMML
+1131 GKRML
-1137 PLKNQQTAFE
+1137 PLKNQQMAFE

-1155 GMRGQPYCNSVVLQ
+1155 GMRGLLHSDEN
-1169 KNCPSEDLPDE
+1169 EDLPDE
-1180 TFNRRATLL
+1180 TFNRRAVLL

-1208 ALFQSYKENNIDE
+1208 ALVQSYKENSIDE
-1221 QLIRKVLRGV
+1221 QLIKKVLRGV

-1238 DSKSLINSHLYYLV
+1238 DSKSLINAHLYYLV
-1252 AEWLNQKQSDSRYTL
+1252 AEWLNQKQSDASYTL
-1267 QSFPYTLLGY
+1267 QSFPYTLLDH

-1288 HVLIPHLVFLNDFDE
+1288 HVLIPHLVFLNDFEE
-1303 VKSIGDHLA
+1303 VKSIGAHLD

-1343 AKQREKAHMVYDIL
+1343 AQQREKAHRVYDIL

-1383 LMTLHETAGAAADS
+1383 LMTLHETEGAAAGG

-1441 ILSKTPMSIQRIL
+1441 ILSKTPMSIQKIL
-1454 IAICQKAAETTNAY
+1454 IAICQKAAETTNGY

-1507 IHHINSRSCQQDEV
+1507 IHHINSLIFFCRSCQQDEV

-1533 SLVCQTAVEYCDD
+1533 SLVCQTAVQYCDD

-1559 TAQVTEQSAISQQVL
+1559 TAQVTDQSAISQQVL

-1580 VIENPENRMLRESIP
+1580 VIENPENSMLRNSIP
-1595 LLEPFPDRPNFREL
+1595 LLEPFPDRAHFRDL

-1614 VLKYS
+1614 ALKYS
-1619 TGAFTLRQ
+1619 SGAFTLRQ

-1656 HIHKQQ
+1656 HSHKQQ
-1662 IGQLLKEC
+1662 IGQLLKES
-1670 HADPASCILVKLV
+1670 DPASCILVKLV

-1695 HPGGGDILKAVGRCL
+1695 HPGGGDILKAAGRCL

-1733 ASNLFHDVPLQ
+1733 AADLFPDVPFQ

-1763 VRQAAGVCLKDILA
+1763 VRQAAGICLKDILA
-1777 TQSGLE
+1777 TQCGIE
-1783 FGDMYKSKRDPLLAY
+1783 FGEMYKSKRDPLLAY
-1798 LNPFRSAKRREPI
+1798 LNPFRSAKKRARFICSFIQETI
-1811 MTMEVTSE
+1811 VSME
-1819 SRDRLD
+1819 
-1825 SSDLWLVQPGGH
+1825 
-1837 KDWLMNLCMALL
+1837 DWLKNLCMALL

-1868 NTDFCQRMLPL
+1868 KTEFCQRMLPL

-1894 QLLSTHIQSFFSQ
+1894 QLLSTHIQSFFNQ

-1924 DSGNSIDV
+1924 DSGTKLFDRN
-1932 ANQSQ
+1932 
-1937 IDKTSLRSML
+1937 KTSLRSMM

-1958 PVAPGSNEYGTV
+1958 PVAPGSHEYGTV

-2000 SEIYVDKIR
+2000 SEIYLDKIR
-2009 SNMEQNQ
+2009 SDMEQ
-2016 RSQSRVSR
+2016 
-2024 RITFEES
+2024 IMFEES

-2036 ISNVNE
+2036 ISSVNE

-2111 QIGIVEGL
+2111 QTGIVEGL

-2126 ILSTYLHGLER
+2126 ILNTYLHGLEK
-2137 EGVEWSPELRELR
+2137 EGVEWGPELRELR

-2156 STQWDCD
+2156 NTQWDCD
-2163 LPERNE
+2163 LPERCGF
-2169 KLKPGINESL
+2169 PGINESL
-2179 FNALQA
+2179 FNAVQA
-2185 LRDRELSLFEQTLNY
+2185 LRDREFSLFEQTLNY

-2227 QRISELRGV
+2227 QRISELQSV

-2296 YLISAYSSH
+2296 YLIFSYSSH

-2321 AERATFHMKQHRLV
+2321 AERAVFHMKRHSLV
-2335 SGGGGSSSSS
+2335 AGGGGGSS

-2370 KHMIQKLEDLVCVN
+2370 KQMIHKLEDLVCVN

-2409 PAIILEKYLEKAVE
+2409 PAVILEKYLERAVE
-2423 VIEEHCGGSD
+2423 VIEDHCGDSN

-2441 QAFFSL
+2441 RAFFSL

-2485 ERKVGNNRYTVKVQ
+2485 ERKVSNNRYTVKVQ

-2529 CLKLGEEH
+2529 CLELGEEH

-2550 NADVKTVNVMMENGV
+2550 NADVKAVNEMMKRGV

-2585 TKVSSSVTQDVGF
+2585 TKVSSSVTSQDVGF

-2603 ELICWS
+2603 ELICQS

-2625 NANKDESFSRSRTS
+2625 NANKDETFSRSRSS
-2639 KSSARQP
+2639 KSTARQP
-2646 SPLDLERAEVAR
+2646 SPLDLERANVAL
-2658 KVIDVVRKKRAEM
+2658 KIIDVVRKKRAKM
-2671 VKDIETLCNAYITLA
+2671 VKDIEMLCNAYITLA

-2704 EQPIIHIK
+2704 EQPIMQIK
-2712 DLNDV
+2712 DLDDV
-2717 IIPTMDVKVDP
+2717 IIPTMDIKVDP
-2728 SGKYEDLVT
+2728 SGRYEDLVT
-2737 VRSFKPNFHLA
+2737 ISSFKPHFHLA

-2849 DWPNMTCRKKMMEA
+2849 DWPNMSCRKKMMEA
-2863 QRLEFDDKLEAFT
+2863 QRLEFDDKLQAFT
-2876 EVCQKFRP
+2876 EVCQNFRP
-2884 VFRYFC
+2884 VFGYFC

-3022 FYLQQHDEQAELNA
+3022 FYLQQHDEHAELNA
-3036 TLNPTPGGDEID
+3036 TLNPT
-3048 THRKASDSQ
+3048 DSQ